1 MKKVTK
7 NIVNSKLIWGGGE
20 LVNSYKI
27 IDNEIIR
34 L

>member
-7 NIVNSKLIWGGGE
+7 NIVNSKLMWGG
-20 LVNSYKI
+20 LVNPYKI
-27 IDNEIIR
+27 IDSEIIR

>member
-7 NIVNSKLIWGGGE
+7 NIVNSKLIWGGE